1 MNEHDTDTFAR
12 FARRFAGIEAE
23 IQDPPA
29 LGRVRDGA
37 VRLRRNVRSMSSVLA
52 ALAVVVVI
60 LVVAPFILSG
70 PTDAP
75 TSSVPAT
82 VGSASTPT
90 PLVTTSPAPT
100 GAAVVPLL
108 PLAPLVPL
116 DPVPAP
122 EGLPGPCV
130 TTETIDDRA
139 TTTIEQDT
147 RMASAVLVG
156 TVTGVGAARWNTADG
171 LPPADPHP
179 SASSVVRLL
188 RVQVETVVKGAA
200 GPVVTASIPGGVIVC
215 DQFFVSWIPRSV
227 EVGGRYVFFLG
238 GTTRIGPESVSGV
251 SQMWPIEGDQVSTRF
266 EGQVSLATLIERAT
280 AAAR

>member
-37 VRLRRNVRSMSSVLA
+37 VRVRRNVRSMSSVLA

-75 TSSVPAT
+75 TSSVPAA

-100 GAAVVPLL
+100 GAAVVPL
-108 PLAPLVPL
+108 
-116 DPVPAP
+116 DPSASP
-122 EGLPGPCV
+122 EDLPGPCL
-130 TTETIDDRA
+130 TTGTIDDRA
-139 TTTIEQDT
+139 ITTLEQDT
-147 RMASAVLVG
+147 RMSSTVEVG
-156 TVTGVGAARWNTADG
+156 TVSGIGATQWNTADG
-171 LPPADPHP
+171 HPPADPHP
-179 SASSVVRLL
+179 DAFAVVRLVRL
-188 RVQVETVVKGAA
+188 EVETVVKGEP
-200 GPVVTASIPGGVIVC
+200 GPVATVSIPGGVIGC
-215 DQFFVSWIPRSV
+215 NLFFVSWFPRDV
-227 EVGGRYVFFLG
+227 EVGRRYVFFLG
-238 GTTRIGPESVSGV
+238 SGARYWPGGVSGV
-251 SQMWPIEGDQVSTRF
+251 WQMWPIEADQVRTSF
-266 EGQVSLATLIERAT
+266 EGLVPLATFIERAT
-280 AAAR
+280 AAG